1 MNNQQVVLAKRPQ
14 SIPQDDV
21 FRFETIET
29 REPHAGEVQVESI
42 YVSVDPYMR
51 GRMNDTK
58 SYVQPFQVNEPLQG
72 HIVGKVTQSND
83 ERLSVG
89 DYVTGILPWKKIN
102 TVNGD
107 DVTPV
112 PSKDV
117 PLHLYLS
124 VLGMPGMTAYTGLLQ
139 IGQPQ
144 SGETVVVSAASG
156 AVGSVVGQIAK
167 IKGAKVVGIA
177 GGKQKT
183 AYLTD
188 ELGFDA
194 AIDYKQD
201 DFAQQLEAA
210 VPDGIDVYFENVGG
224 AISAYNNE
232 KDDIGPRIQGT
243 LIKNQALMQGFVVA
257 QFANHFKEASEQLA
271 QWVSE
276 GKIKFEVT
284 IDEGFDN
291 LPSAFRKLFTG
302 ENFGKQVVKVAEE

>member
-1 MNNQQVVLAKRPQ
+1 
-14 SIPQDDV
+14 
-21 FRFETIET
+21 
-29 REPHAGEVQVESI
+29 
-42 YVSVDPYMR
+42 
-51 GRMNDTK
+51 MNDTK

-183 AYLTD
+183 TYLTD

-201 DFAQQLEAA
+201 DFAQQLEA

-224 AISAYNNE
+224 AISDEVFKYLNRFARVPVCGAISAYNNE
-232 KDDIGPRIQGT
+232 KTILDH
-243 LIKNQALMQGFVVA
+243 VS
-257 QFANHFKEASEQLA
+257 KE
-271 QWVSE
+271 
-276 GKIKFEVT
+276 
-284 IDEGFDN
+284 
-291 LPSAFRKLFTG
+291 R
-302 ENFGKQVVKVAEE
+302 

>member
-1 MNNQQVVLAKRPQ
+1 M
-14 SIPQDDV
+14 
-21 FRFETIET
+21 
-29 REPHAGEVQVESI
+29 
-42 YVSVDPYMR
+42 
-51 GRMNDTK
+51 
-58 SYVQPFQVNEPLQG
+58 NEPLQG

-183 AYLTD
+183 TYLTD

-194 AIDYKQD
+194 TIDYKQD

-224 AISAYNNE
+224 AISDEVFKYLNRFARVPVCGAISAYNNE
-232 KDDIGPRIQGT
+232 KTILDH
-243 LIKNQALMQGFVVA
+243 VS
-257 QFANHFKEASEQLA
+257 KE
-271 QWVSE
+271 
-276 GKIKFEVT
+276 
-284 IDEGFDN
+284 
-291 LPSAFRKLFTG
+291 R
-302 ENFGKQVVKVAEE
+302 

>member
-1 MNNQQVVLAKRPQ
+1 M
-14 SIPQDDV
+14 
-21 FRFETIET
+21 E
-29 REPHAGEVQVESI
+29 
-42 YVSVDPYMR
+42 
-51 GRMNDTK
+51 
-58 SYVQPFQVNEPLQG
+58 
-72 HIVGKVTQSND
+72 
-83 ERLSVG
+83 
-89 DYVTGILPWKKIN
+89 KIN

-194 AIDYKQD
+194 TIDYKQD
-201 DFAQQLEAA
+201 DFAQQLE
-210 VPDGIDVYFENVGG
+210 VLYQMV
-224 AISAYNNE
+224 
-232 KDDIGPRIQGT
+232 
-243 LIKNQALMQGFVVA
+243 LMCILKMLAA
-257 QFANHFKEASEQLA
+257 QFLMKCLN
-271 QWVSE
+271 
-276 GKIKFEVT
+276 T
-284 IDEGFDN
+284 
-291 LPSAFRKLFTG
+291 
-302 ENFGKQVVKVAEE
+302 

>member
-1 MNNQQVVLAKRPQ
+1 M
-14 SIPQDDV
+14 
-21 FRFETIET
+21 
-29 REPHAGEVQVESI
+29 
-42 YVSVDPYMR
+42 
-51 GRMNDTK
+51 
-58 SYVQPFQVNEPLQG
+58 
-72 HIVGKVTQSND
+72 
-83 ERLSVG
+83 
-89 DYVTGILPWKKIN
+89 
-102 TVNGD
+102 
-107 DVTPV
+107 TPV

-139 IGQPQ
+139 IGQPK

-183 AYLTD
+183 TYLTD

-201 DFAQQLEAA
+201 DFAQQLEAS

-232 KDDIGPRIQGT
+232 NDDIGPRIQGT

-257 QFANHFKEASEQLA
+257 QFADHFKEASEQLA

-302 ENFGKQVVKVAEE
+302 ENFGKQVVKIKEE